1 MLSPSSRSHPPPPA
15 AAQYDLTRPAYR
27 ADIDGLRAIA
37 VLSVVG
43 FHAFPGVVPGGYVGV
58 DVFFVIS
65 GFLISSIIFSGL
77 EQDRFSFTEFY
88 SRRIK
93 RIFPAL
99 ILVLSATYA
108 FGWFALLPDEYK
120 PLGKHIAAGAGFVSN
135 FALWSEAGYF
145 DTSAS
150 TKPLLHLWS
159 LGIEEQF
166 YIFWPLLLYLA
177 WTIRLSFLSVTLLIL
192 AASFAINLTTVGEDR
207 VAAFYSP
214 LSRFWELLLG
224 STLAYLASRR
234 AMVPASLR
242 NTLSIIGAAFL
253 VLTLFAVDSKTAFPG
268 WWALLPTMGCLL
280 IISCGPGAWIN
291 RVVLSRRVLV
301 WFGLISYPLYL
312 WHWPLLSFKHIVK
325 HGVPSVLSRISLIAL
340 SILLAW
346 LTYRYLE
353 TNVRF
358 RRHGTVTLALILIC
372 AVSFG
377 FGALTWH
384 ETITPRH
391 NDNRL
396 RTILSALDDW
406 DYPPKA
412 FSVLEYQDQQFLVR
426 RAASPTVLFLGDS
439 TMEQYGPRID
449 QVISEHPLQ
458 SKSAIFAT
466 AGGCPPIPHIGA
478 PTHRHCQPRLE
489 AAVALALGN
498 EIDTVVIG
506 ACWWC
511 YFVQWIK
518 PDDDS
523 HDEYFFDHAGR
534 EELLKGGNGV
544 ELALDSFSHLIQL
557 LTSHKKRIVLVLN
570 TPAGD
575 ALHPK
580 NLFSGSR
587 FGQIRYEEA
596 AGIARSDFER
606 DYGPIKDRLTAMASH
621 SGATVIDPLDF
632 LCSEGVCSALMPD
645 GTPIYRDDTHLRAS
659 YVRNHVRFL
668 DGPLQLDAPPDPASH
683 E

>member
-1 MLSPSSRSHPPPPA
+1 MLSPSSHPTPPA
-15 AAQYDLTRPAYR
+15 AAQYDLTRPSYR

-43 FHAFPGVVPGGYVGV
+43 FHAFPDLVPGGFVGV
-58 DVFFVIS
+58 DVFFIIS
-65 GFLISSIIFSGL
+65 GFLISSILFAGL
-77 EQDRFSFTEFY
+77 AGDRFSFMEFY

-99 ILVLSATYA
+99 VLVLFATFV

-145 DTSAS
+145 DTSAA

-166 YIFWPLLLYLA
+166 YILWPLVLYLA
-177 WTIRLSFLSVTLLIL
+177 WTSRLGFLSVTLLIL
-192 AASFAINLTTVGEDR
+192 AASFAINLTTVDGDR

-214 LSRFWELLLG
+214 LCRFWELLLG

-234 AMVPASLR
+234 TVVPASTR
-242 NTLSIIGAAFL
+242 NAQSMIGAAFL
-253 VLTLFAVDSKTAFPG
+253 AVTLFAIDDKTAFPG
-268 WWALLPTMGCLL
+268 WWALLPTIGAVL
-280 IISCGPGAWIN
+280 IIASGPGAWIN
-291 RVVLSRRVLV
+291 RAILSRPVLV

-358 RRHGTVTLALILIC
+358 RRQGTVTVALILLC
-372 AVSFG
+372 GVLLG
-377 FGALTWH
+377 FGALTWR
-384 ETITPRH
+384 ETIAPRH
-391 NDNRL
+391 DDNRL
-396 RTILSALDDW
+396 KTILLALDDW
-406 DYPPKA
+406 DHPPKA
-412 FSVLEYQDQQFLVR
+412 FSALEYQGQTFFIR
-426 RAASPTVLFLGDS
+426 RAAGPTVLFLGDS

-449 QVISEHPLQ
+449 QVISERPHL

-466 AGGCPPIPHIGA
+466 AGGCPPIPHIGT

-498 EIDTVVIG
+498 EIDTVVLG

-518 PDDDS
+518 PEDHS
-523 HDEYFFDHAGR
+523 HEEYFFDQAGR
-534 EELLKGGNGV
+534 EEFLKGGNGV
-544 ELALDSFSHLIQL
+544 DLALDSFLRLLQL
-557 LTSHKKRIVLVLN
+557 LASHEKRVVLVLN
-570 TPAGD
+570 TPAGQT
-575 ALHPK
+575 LHPK
-580 NLFSGSR
+580 NLFNGSR
-587 FGQIRYEEA
+587 FGQIRYEET

-606 DYGPIKDRLTAMASH
+606 DYGPIKDRLTAMARG

-645 GTPIYRDDTHLRAS
+645 GTPMYRDDTHLRAS
-659 YVRNHVRFL
+659 YARNHVRFL
-668 DGPLQLDAPPDPASH
+668 DGSIHLDARLDATSND
-683 E
+683 